1 MRIST
6 QDYNEVTVIETQGDL
21 DADSAEQLR
30 TSAVD
35 NVTRSRAGLVL
46 DMKAV
51 GFIDSKGLEQL
62 LWLRDYCNENKCE
75 LRLAGLDEN
84 CLKILEITRLGSEF
98 DCYAELA
105 EAVKSFA

>member
-1 MRIST
+1 MRINT
-6 QDYNEVTVIETQGDL
+6 QDYNGVTVIDMQGDL
-21 DADSAEQLR
+21 DVDSVEQLR

-35 NVTRSRAGLVL
+35 NVARSRAGLVL

-51 GFIDSKGLEQL
+51 GFIASKGLEQL

-84 CLKILEITRLGSEF
+84 CLKILEITRLASEF